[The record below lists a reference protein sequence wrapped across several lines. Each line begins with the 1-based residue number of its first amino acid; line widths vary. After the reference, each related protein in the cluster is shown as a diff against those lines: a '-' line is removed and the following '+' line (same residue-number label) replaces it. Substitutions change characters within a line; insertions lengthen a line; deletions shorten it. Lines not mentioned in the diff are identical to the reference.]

1 MQGDGTLWSTIPLP
15 PVAISMGPA
24 VAPFE
29 SANSSGGI
37 LALGDGTQWPVLEM
51 PPGESATQQRFLLR
65 SEQTGG
71 KPRSKRLVDMRSR
84 DFDAAR
90 GDCYGCIAP
99 PPHPTVHADKP
110 IELRQELVRNIF
122 PAHKHCHDFLNRAVA
137 LATTG

>member
-1 MQGDGTLWSTIPLP
+1 
-15 PVAISMGPA
+15 
-24 VAPFE
+24 
-29 SANSSGGI
+29 
-37 LALGDGTQWPVLEM
+37 M
-51 PPGESATQQRFLLR
+51 PSATARSGLSSKCRPVSPQRSSVFFC
-65 SEQTGG
+65 EQTGG

-99 PPHPTVHADKP
+99 PPHPTVHADQP

>member
-1 MQGDGTLWSTIPLP
+1 MSYVQGDGTLWSTIPLP

-51 PPGESATQQRFLLR
+51 PPGASANAAAFSLR
-65 SEQTGG
+65 SRQANGA
-71 KPRSKRLVDMRSR
+71 KKSHSKRVVGVCSR

-99 PPHPTVHADKP
+99 PPHPTVHADQP
-110 IELRQELVRNIF
+110 IELRQELVRECF
-122 PAHKHCHDFLNRAVA
+122 PSPQTLS
-137 LATTG
+137 